1 MSAVFILTKPPGSP
15 RAELCLRM
23 LSRNFRLYLLGDGV
37 YNILSGRL
45 DGVQGEIFAF
55 AEDLR
60 ARGVPPGGIKEL
72 DDYSVIVDDIMNAE
86 SVFAF

>member
-1 MSAVFILTKPPGSP
+1 MSSVFILTKPPGNP

-37 YNILSGRL
+37 YNILSGCL
-45 DGVQGEIFAF
+45 GGAEGEIFAF
-55 AEDLR
+55 TQDLR
-60 ARGVPPGGIKEL
+60 ERGVSAAGIKEIN
-72 DDYSVIVDDIMNAE
+72 DYSVIVDDIMNAE